1 MTTTSLILISVA
13 SFVVSFGLGELIER
27 AIKKRKEK
35 KNSIGNDPQGPSHE
49 PLFATMPK
57 SSRKKFKIGRI
68 TNLADPENEQ
78 LMALLVSQKIEWIT
92 VTASNQ
98 SLVGKYIQNEL
109 GNQVLVMSDTIGLS
123 PDGTKIGHW
132 LSVVDGFAEGVDE
145 IFVECKVPVEVGQVP
160 PKAFIENV
168 EYFCKNQCPMDC
180 EGCKLSVYGLRK
192 TKRSK
197 KS

>member
-1 MTTTSLILISVA
+1 MTITATILISIA
-13 SFVVSFGLGELIER
+13 SFAVSYGIGELIEG

-35 KNSIGNDPQGPSHE
+35 SKPESMFSGGSDQ
-49 PLFATMPK
+49 PLFITMPK
-57 SSRKKFKIGRI
+57 SSRRKFKVGRI

-78 LMALLVSQKIEWIT
+78 LMVLLVSKQDEWIK
-92 VTASNQ
+92 TAASDQ
-98 SLVGKYIQNEL
+98 SLVGKYIQNET
-109 GNQVLVMSDTIGLS
+109 GHQVLVMSDTIGIS
-123 PDGTKIGHW
+123 PDGTKLGHW
-132 LSVVDGFAEGVDE
+132 LSVINGFGEGIEEV
-145 IFVECKVPVEVGQVP
+145 FVECKVPIEVGQVP

-192 TKRSK
+192 NKRSK